1 MQYIK
6 ISFERLPNEDLST
19 LDSISTRMKISL
31 VNGQQIDW
39 ESVSGQLIKTLQDH
53 SIWLA
58 IPKKNFQPGSY
69 RINKGWIGPL
79 LPFIFFYVFSAWY
92 IST

>member
-6 ISFERLPNEDLST
+6 ISFERLPNEDLSM
-19 LDSISTRMKISL
+19 LDSIRTRLKITL

-39 ESVSGQLIKTLQDH
+39 ESVSDQLIKTLQDH

-58 IPKKNFQPGSY
+58 IHKINFQPGSY
-69 RINKGWIGPL
+69 RINKG
-79 LPFIFFYVFSAWY
+79 
-92 IST
+92 